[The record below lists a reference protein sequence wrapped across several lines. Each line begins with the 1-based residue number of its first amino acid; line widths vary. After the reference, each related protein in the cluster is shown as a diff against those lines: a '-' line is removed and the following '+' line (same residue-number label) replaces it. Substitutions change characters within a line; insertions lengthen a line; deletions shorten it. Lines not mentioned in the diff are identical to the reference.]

1 MWKEHTP
8 YPWNQMPDTYSF
20 LVRHGMLWRIAYTT
34 IQPRAI
40 HIPYLSAMYTF
51 MGKHLHEAFDQ
62 YDPDLVVSVHPL
74 MQHINTRVLAA
85 RAKRLGRARATPFA
99 TVVTDFTTCHNTWF
113 CRSEGGMGSHH
124 RQQMIEPYVSVLCHM
139 QSGCSSRNITQSH
152 CSINDSVLQ
161 HGLQVDSQ
169 VALCPLVLFYRDVDR
184 CFVPTEF
191 CKQLGKRMGLSD
203 AQLVLYGLP
212 IRPVFDKKLP
222 PKRMLRKKLVS

>member
-1 MWKEHTP
+1 
-8 YPWNQMPDTYSF
+8 
-20 LVRHGMLWRIAYTT
+20 MLWRIAYTT

-152 CSINDSVLQ
+152 CSIMIMFCSMDSKLT
-161 HGLQVDSQ
+161 HKLRSAHLFCFTGMWTG
-169 VALCPLVLFYRDVDR
+169 ALCPQSSASSWASAWVSVMLSWCCMACPSDR
-184 CFVPTEF
+184 CLTRS
-191 CKQLGKRMGLSD
+191 CHQRGCCARSW
-203 AQLVLYGLP
+203 
-212 IRPVFDKKLP
+212 
-222 PKRMLRKKLVS
+222 